1 MEITKQR
8 NSLTIIIP
16 VFNEQDNIQL
26 SSETLITILNR
37 QSLVFKI
44 LYIDDGSQDKTWEQ
58 IQFVIKQHPT
68 LIQGLKFTKNFG
80 KESAIAAGL
89 DHCKTDAALII
100 DGDLQHPPTLIP
112 SMIKH
117 WRNYE
122 ADVVEGIKSPKTSS
136 QSLFHKMYFSLFKK
150 MIGFDMSIS
159 SDFKLLDR
167 SAIEDWKKLPERGL
181 FFRGMSHWIG
191 RKRIQL
197 EFDVQPRLQGQTKW
211 SFWGLLQL
219 AIHSLL
225 AYSSAPIRI
234 IGLVGIFFVIL
245 SFIFGSIALYQK
257 FMGIAVSGFTT
268 VILLLLFLGGCILF
282 SLCLIGY
289 FIGNIYNEVKFRPR
303 YLIEY
308 EI

>member
-8 NSLTIIIP
+8 NSLTVIIP
-16 VFNEQDNIQL
+16 VFNEKENIP
-26 SSETLITILNR
+26 LITKTLLSILNSQDIR
-37 QSLVFKI
+37 YHLLFV
-44 LYIDDGSQDKTWEQ
+44 DDGSIDGTWEQ
-58 IQFVIKQHPT
+58 IQLVTQSQPEIVH
-68 LIQGLKFTKNFG
+68 GLKFTKNFG

-89 DHCKTDAALII
+89 DACTTDSALII
-100 DGDLQHPPTLIP
+100 DGDLQHPPSLIP
-112 SMIKH
+112 QMIMEWK
-117 WRNYE
+117 NNGY
-122 ADVVEGIKSPKTSS
+122 DIVEGIKSEKTRSN
-136 QSLFHKMYFSLFKK
+136 SLFHKFYFSLFEK
-150 MIGFDMSIS
+150 MIGFDMSIA

-167 SAIEDWKKLPERGL
+167 SAINDWKKLPERGL
-181 FFRGMSHWIG
+181 FFRGMSYWIG
-191 RKRIQL
+191 RKRRQL
-197 EFDVQPRLQGQTKW
+197 EFDVQERVQGTTKW
-211 SFWGLLQL
+211 SFWGLMQL
-219 AIHSLL
+219 AVHSLL

-245 SFIFGSIALYQK
+245 SIIFGSIALYQK
-257 FMGIAVSGFTT
+257 MIGVAVSGFTT

>member
-1 MEITKQR
+1 MEISKQR
-8 NSLTIIIP
+8 NTLTIIIP
-16 VFNEQDNIQL
+16 VYNEQDNIAL
-26 SSETLITILNR
+26 ATETLIDIMQKEAL
-37 QSLVFKI
+37 SFK
-44 LYIDDGSQDKTWEQ
+44 LLFVDDGSSDLTWEN
-58 IQFVIKQHPT
+58 IQSMKNAHPT
-68 LIQGLKFTKNFG
+68 IVLAIKFTKNFG

-89 DHCKTDAALII
+89 DLCKTDGAIII

-112 SMIKH
+112 RMIREWK
-117 WRNYE
+117 NMNF
-122 ADVVEGIKSPKTSS
+122 DIVEGIKSATTTS
-136 QSLFHKMYFSLFKK
+136 QSLFHKMYFSLFEK
-150 MIGFDMSIS
+150 MIGFDMSTA

-191 RKRIQL
+191 RKRLKL
-197 EFDVQPRLQGQTKW
+197 EFDVQPRLQGTTKW
-211 SFWGLLQL
+211 SFWGLMQL

-234 IGLVGIFFVIL
+234 IGLVGLFFVFL
-245 SFIFGSIALYQK
+245 SLIFGSIALYQK
-257 FMGIAVSGFTT
+257 IIGVAVSGFTT

-308 EI
+308 EV